1 MKKLNIKIAIIQI
14 LGMVLLINGFLQLKL
29 YSVAEKV
36 ICAKTHYPDHN
47 SKYWNSFFPTNEDF
61 FGFWPSVYIW
71 IFFGLITG
79 MLLVSFLNWKSK
91 LSSLNSLLVA
101 IVLYI
106 LLRFK
111 FFRKEII
118 SHLFQPVR
126 TAFSNNYG
134 TQCLFEGITFT
145 ILGLIVLYLS
155 INPSLIRSE
164 ETMIEI

>member
-36 ICAKTHYPDHN
+36 ICAKTHYPDHS
-47 SKYWNSFFPTNEDF
+47 SKYWNRFFPTNEDF

-79 MLLVSFLNWKSK
+79 ILLVSFLNWKSK
-91 LSSLNSLLVA
+91 LSSLNTLLVA
-101 IVLYI
+101 AVLYI

-111 FFRKEII
+111 FFRKEVL
-118 SHLFQPVR
+118 SLLFRPVR
-126 TAFSNNYG
+126 AAFSNDYG
-134 TQCLFEGITFT
+134 TQCLIEGITFT

-155 INPSLIRSE
+155 INPNLIKSE
-164 ETMIEI
+164 ETLIEV